1 MPSTEES
8 SKNWWSVLSPVIIV
22 VLSAITIGLAME
34 VRALAP
40 QARAL
45 QRGKVM
51 PVPGMFVPTVR
62 AATTAGDSITV
73 GETKAGRSQV
83 LIYFATTC
91 QYCRETLPAW
101 TRISRALLADSL
113 RRFDV
118 VWVSMSPRDSTRTY
132 LAEHGIT
139 FPVVHMPH
147 WKINRLLRVN
157 GVPMTV
163 VADHNGRVIHV
174 HPSVFHNAAEEDSIM
189 SAATAAAS
197 SAGAAAPADPSAPR

>member
-1 MPSTEES
+1 MSLRDVVVRRF
-8 SKNWWSVLSPVIIV
+8 WSVASVAAIV
-22 VLSAITIGLAME
+22 VLSAVAMGLAVE

-45 QRGKVM
+45 QRSKVM

-62 AATTAGDSITV
+62 TATVAGDSITL
-73 GETKAGRSQV
+73 GETRVGRSQV

-113 RRFDV
+113 ARFDV
-118 VWVSMSPRDSTRTY
+118 VWVSMSPRDSTRPY

-147 WKINRLLRVN
+147 WKINRLTRVN

-163 VADHNGRVIHV
+163 VADHNGRIIHV
-174 HPSVFHNAAEEDSIM
+174 HPSVFHNAAEEDSVW
-189 SAATAAAS
+189 AAAVAAAS
-197 SAGAAAPADPSAPR
+197 AVGTVPTDPSAPR

>member
-1 MPSTEES
+1 M
-8 SKNWWSVLSPVIIV
+8 IIV
-22 VLSAITIGLAME
+22 VLCAVAIGLAME

-45 QRGKVM
+45 QRSKVM

-62 AATTAGDSITV
+62 TATAAGDSITV
-73 GETKAGRSQV
+73 GETKAGRIQV

-91 QYCRETLPAW
+91 QYCRETLPAL

-113 RRFDV
+113 HRFDV
-118 VWVSMSPRDSTRTY
+118 VWISMSPRDSTRTY
-132 LAEHGIT
+132 LAEHDIE
-139 FPVVHMPH
+139 FPTVHMPH
-147 WKINRLLRVN
+147 WKFNRLLRVN

-174 HPSVFHNAAEEDSIM
+174 HPSVFRNAAEEDSIM
-189 SAATAAAS
+189 SAATAAAL